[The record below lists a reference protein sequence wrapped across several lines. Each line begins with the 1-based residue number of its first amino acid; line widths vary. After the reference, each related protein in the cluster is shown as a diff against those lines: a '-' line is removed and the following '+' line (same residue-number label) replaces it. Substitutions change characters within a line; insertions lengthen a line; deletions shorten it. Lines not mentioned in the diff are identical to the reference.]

1 MKRNQ
6 RQEAYSD
13 ASIKNQPE
21 RKLSLSPPP
30 FLAQRSFDIPLDR
43 LKPASMLCS
52 IHNYLL
58 PRIYMK
64 HLRYF
69 STLLFATCLFQS
81 SIQAQNKTQTD
92 PELLR
97 LGNGIAA
104 VAEGEII
111 TIEELRRELTPIIP
125 RLRVESKN
133 AQEFNQRIDELSKE
147 VLQNMIDRIIIV
159 KAAEEK
165 GIMIPQSYIDQEY
178 DDVIERD
185 FAGDRGRFLE
195 YLRSR
200 GETSRDFRKDLYKRV
215 VVNAMRQEN
224 RRSQSEISPEH
235 IEEFYVKNKLR
246 FYQEEALHL
255 RQIILTPMADEGLV
269 PLRQT
274 AKKII
279 YELDNGA
286 NFADVARKY
295 SQDEMSRN
303 GGDWGWIERK
313 DIRKEL
319 SDIAFGLSKGSY
331 SQPIELGGTIFIL
344 YAENKREEMIQ
355 PIVQVRDIIEN
366 VLVGEIARESQE
378 KWLEEIRNDA
388 YVRYFM

>member
-1 MKRNQ
+1 
-6 RQEAYSD
+6 
-13 ASIKNQPE
+13 
-21 RKLSLSPPP
+21 
-30 FLAQRSFDIPLDR
+30 
-43 LKPASMLCS
+43 
-52 IHNYLL
+52 
-58 PRIYMK
+58 MK
-64 HLRYF
+64 HLRLF
-69 STLLFATCLFQS
+69 STLLFAACLLHTSLPAQTEAQS
-81 SIQAQNKTQTD
+81 QTD

-104 VAEGEII
+104 MAEGEII
-111 TIEELRRELTPIIP
+111 TVEELRRELEPIIP

-133 AQEFNQRIDELSKE
+133 AQDFAKRIDELGKE
-147 VLQNMIDRIIIV
+147 VLQNIIDRIIIV

-165 GIMIPQSYIDQEY
+165 GLMIPPSYIDQEY
-178 DDVIERD
+178 DDVIQRD
-185 FAGDRGRFLE
+185 FGGDRGRFLE
-195 YLRSR
+195 YLRAR
-200 GETSRDFRKDLYKRV
+200 GETARDFRQNIYKRV
-215 VVNAMRQEN
+215 VVNVMRQEN
-224 RRSQSEISPEH
+224 RRSQSEISPER

-274 AKKII
+274 AKKVI
-279 YELDNGA
+279 YELDGGA
-286 NFADVARKY
+286 NFGDIARKY

-319 SDIAFGLSKGSY
+319 SDVAFGLNAGGY

-344 YAENKREEMIQ
+344 YAEDKREEMIQ

-366 VLVGEIARESQE
+366 VLVGEIAREAQE
-378 KWLEEIRNDA
+378 KWLQEIRNKA